1 MDIEEENDKNISFCE
16 EPRIS
21 YYSSS
26 LNLGVASIF
35 SERNSRSY
43 QEFNF
48 TFTPTNSSNNNKFS
62 LCNTIMLPSITT
74 ELSLDEDK
82 NNNIYNNNSRNHKNN
97 SCIMPRDKNLLLKK
111 DNTTFKTDTSK
122 DEKNNISDDKQL
134 TNILIGK
141 KESNNTLDDKKNNAL
156 LEENPFFLG
165 KTFTLNNFNNIK
177 PLKSSSKVL
186 DVSKIENRFN
196 KKAGNN
202 DNENEFEGF
211 LNRDQCKSYIC
222 CDNMKN
228 GKRSSMAMDNDD
240 KSENLIKKKKKMST
254 KNAFLNS
261 QMEFNKKTF
270 HIRQF
275 KRKITFNM
283 DKNITKEKEKNKT
296 MEKDR
301 EKNNTIDRDKINTI
315 DKEKDKED
323 SIKLRKSKGKKKNRT
338 DSNTNLK
345 YKMPKNKRKSFYF
358 SNKCVTNAYNIN
370 NINTINTVSKKNKI
384 DNESL
389 DEKEKNSDKKNS
401 IKKNNFKLR
410 TQKKESKLINKAKD
424 ESKKASKNKISNKYK
439 TYHKPKGITS
449 LKEYIKIKDREN
461 KNDNSRDKSW
471 NLEKEKDKKIEV
483 KNTRYNSKK
492 ELKTVILKR
501 KDSDSE
507 KKEKKKEKIKRGRT
521 ILAED
526 ENESKE
532 NIKEKKTFD
541 KKNMDEKDK
550 ERDRDRDKEK
560 NKEEKSKKKYS
571 NKLLLFKEKEKD
583 KDKDRGNDSENNKSK
598 INKCLTADL
607 SRKKNF
613 TIFDKSEKG
622 KTSNSSKKK
631 ISITGSMVMNLFG
644 NDIKKKKKKNSIDF
658 EFALKNNL
666 KKMQFNFFSKDKF
679 TNTEFND
686 SDYLKYT
693 LDCMELILDID
704 IEKQT
709 RLKNKIN
716 FNFPKSKKNKI
727 KKKIALFDLD
737 ETLVHCTGDIKNQ
750 KEKYQHKIE
759 IKLPG
764 KQAVEVGINLR
775 PYWKQTLNLIKKK
788 YYIVIYTASHQ
799 AYADSVLDFMDPK
812 KKYFKYRLYRNNCS
826 LIDVD
831 GAKFYVKD
839 LDIFNEYY
847 DLKDIVIIDNSV
859 LSFAYHLHN
868 GIPIVPYYDEDKDGS
883 LYVVGL
889 YLLHIFHEEDLREAN
904 KKQIN
909 LDSFLEEAKK
919 NKDLEEEYV
928 DENKIDE
935 ESDSKEDDN
944 NDSNKENNDGNN
956 KEIDN
961 NKKSFEKKISK
972 KSVEQ
977 DNKISEI
984 DKKKSDK
991 KLGVKKKSSNFLCS
1005 LDHRREQENDF
1016 TQRKLMSQSKLINMY
1031 YEVKDKSPKS
1041 EHINEPPKTKLN
1053 NENRNSL
1060 DNENLAS
1067 VKKKNNDNEAKIIF
1081 VDNDNDDL
1089 DCKSDPGFAPN
1100 EPNFSDNDSSDK
1112 ENPKDEPVLMRLYT
1126 IYNDASCEKRRDS
1139 TAGKDNSRTKL
1150 GFIRSNFY
1158 NNFKI

>member
-1 MDIEEENDKNISFCE
+1 MMDIEEENDKSTSFCE

-35 SERNSRSY
+35 SQRNSKPY
-43 QEFNF
+43 KEF
-48 TFTPTNSSNNNKFS
+48 TISFTPTNSSNNNKFS
-62 LCNTIMLPSITT
+62 LCNTIMLPFITT
-74 ELSLDEDK
+74 EVSLDEDK
-82 NNNIYNNNSRNHKNN
+82 NNNYKNNSRNQKNN
-97 SCIMPRDKNLLLKK
+97 SCIMPRDKNFLLKK

-134 TNILIGK
+134 TNILIEN

-165 KTFTLNNFNNIK
+165 RAFSLNNFNNNK
-177 PLKSSSKVL
+177 PLKSSSKILEVAT
-186 DVSKIENRFN
+186 IENKYYKN
-196 KKAGNN
+196 PGKD

-211 LNRDQCKSYIC
+211 LNRDKCKSYIGK
-222 CDNMKN
+222 DNNKKV
-228 GKRSSMAMDNDD
+228 KRSSVVINKYNDD
-240 KSENLIKKKKKMST
+240 KIENIIKKKKKTTT

-261 QMEFNKKTF
+261 QNEFNKNESNL
-270 HIRQF
+270 RQF

-283 DKNITKEKEKNKT
+283 DKKIIKEKEKNKT

-301 EKNNTIDRDKINTI
+301 DKNNTLDRDKNNTL
-315 DKEKDKED
+315 DKEKDNDKED
-323 SIKLRKSKGKKKNRT
+323 SLKIKKSKDKDKEKNG
-338 DSNTNLK
+338 SNTDLK

-358 SNKCVTNAYNIN
+358 SNKCISNLYNIN
-370 NINTINTVSKKNKI
+370 NINTVPKKNKE
-384 DNESL
+384 DNESF
-389 DEKEKNSDKKNS
+389 DEKVKYSDNKKKS
-401 IKKNNFKLR
+401 LKKNNFKLR
-410 TQKKESKLINKAKD
+410 AQKRESKLNNKIKD
-424 ESKKASKNKISNKYK
+424 ETKKVNKNKISNKYK
-439 TYHKPKGITS
+439 SFQQSKGIIT
-449 LKEYIKIKDREN
+449 LKEDIKLKEREH
-461 KNDNSRDKSW
+461 KNDSSKDKSW
-471 NLEKEKDKKIEV
+471 NLGKDKDKKIEV
-483 KNTRYNSKK
+483 KNIRYNSKK
-492 ELKTVILKR
+492 ELKTIMLKR
-501 KDSDSE
+501 KDSDSD
-507 KKEKKKEKIKRGRT
+507 KKDKKKEKIKRGSMIRV
-521 ILAED
+521 EG
-526 ENESKE
+526 ENENKE

-541 KKNMDEKDK
+541 KKNLEEKDNK
-550 ERDRDRDKEK
+550 DKEK
-560 NKEEKSKKKYS
+560 NKEEKSKKKHS
-571 NKLLLFKEKEKD
+571 NKYLLLKEKDKEKD
-583 KDKDRGNDSENNKSK
+583 KDKDRGNDSEYNNSK

-613 TIFDKSEKG
+613 TIFDKNEKG
-622 KTSNSSKKK
+622 KTPKSSKKK
-631 ISITGSMVMNLFG
+631 ISVAGNMVMNLFG

-704 IEKQT
+704 MEKQT

-716 FNFPKSKKNKI
+716 FNFPKTKKNKI

-775 PYWKQTLNLIKKK
+775 PYWKQTLNLIKKR

-859 LSFAYHLHN
+859 LSFAFHLHN

-889 YLLHIFHEEDLREAN
+889 YLLHIFNEADLREAN

-944 NDSNKENNDGNN
+944 NDSNKENNNHNN
-956 KEIDN
+956 KEIDST
-961 NKKSFEKKISK
+961 KKIIEKKISK
-972 KSVEQ
+972 KNVEQ
-977 DNKISEI
+977 DNKINEI
-984 DKKKSDK
+984 EKKKSDK
-991 KLGVKKKSSNFLCS
+991 KNYFGIKKKSSKILCS
-1005 LDHRREQENDF
+1005 LDHNREQENDF
-1016 TQRKLMSQSKLINMY
+1016 TQKKLMSQSKLINMY

-1041 EHINEPPKTKLN
+1041 DNINEPPKIKLI
-1053 NENRNSL
+1053 NETRKSL
-1060 DNENLAS
+1060 NNENLAS
-1067 VKKKNNDNEAKIIF
+1067 SKKNNDNKTTIIF
-1081 VDNDNDDL
+1081 VDNDDF

-1112 ENPKDEPVLMRLYT
+1112 DNPKDEPVLMRLYT
-1126 IYNDASCEKRRDS
+1126 IYNDTSCEKRRNS
-1139 TAGKDNSRTKL
+1139 NANKDNSRTKL

>member
-1 MDIEEENDKNISFCE
+1 
-16 EPRIS
+16 
-21 YYSSS
+21 
-26 LNLGVASIF
+26 
-35 SERNSRSY
+35 
-43 QEFNF
+43 
-48 TFTPTNSSNNNKFS
+48 
-62 LCNTIMLPSITT
+62 
-74 ELSLDEDK
+74 
-82 NNNIYNNNSRNHKNN
+82 
-97 SCIMPRDKNLLLKK
+97 
-111 DNTTFKTDTSK
+111 
-122 DEKNNISDDKQL
+122 
-134 TNILIGK
+134 
-141 KESNNTLDDKKNNAL
+141 
-156 LEENPFFLG
+156 
-165 KTFTLNNFNNIK
+165 
-177 PLKSSSKVL
+177 
-186 DVSKIENRFN
+186 
-196 KKAGNN
+196 
-202 DNENEFEGF
+202 
-211 LNRDQCKSYIC
+211 
-222 CDNMKN
+222 
-228 GKRSSMAMDNDD
+228 
-240 KSENLIKKKKKMST
+240 
-254 KNAFLNS
+254 
-261 QMEFNKKTF
+261 
-270 HIRQF
+270 
-275 KRKITFNM
+275 
-283 DKNITKEKEKNKT
+283 
-296 MEKDR
+296 
-301 EKNNTIDRDKINTI
+301 
-315 DKEKDKED
+315 
-323 SIKLRKSKGKKKNRT
+323 
-338 DSNTNLK
+338 
-345 YKMPKNKRKSFYF
+345 
-358 SNKCVTNAYNIN
+358 
-370 NINTINTVSKKNKI
+370 
-384 DNESL
+384 
-389 DEKEKNSDKKNS
+389 
-401 IKKNNFKLR
+401 
-410 TQKKESKLINKAKD
+410 
-424 ESKKASKNKISNKYK
+424 
-439 TYHKPKGITS
+439 
-449 LKEYIKIKDREN
+449 
-461 KNDNSRDKSW
+461 
-471 NLEKEKDKKIEV
+471 
-483 KNTRYNSKK
+483 
-492 ELKTVILKR
+492 
-501 KDSDSE
+501 
-507 KKEKKKEKIKRGRT
+507 
-521 ILAED
+521 
-526 ENESKE
+526 
-532 NIKEKKTFD
+532 
-541 KKNMDEKDK
+541 
-550 ERDRDRDKEK
+550 
-560 NKEEKSKKKYS
+560 
-571 NKLLLFKEKEKD
+571 
-583 KDKDRGNDSENNKSK
+583 
-598 INKCLTADL
+598 
-607 SRKKNF
+607 
-613 TIFDKSEKG
+613 
-622 KTSNSSKKK
+622 
-631 ISITGSMVMNLFG
+631 
-644 NDIKKKKKKNSIDF
+644 
-658 EFALKNNL
+658 
-666 KKMQFNFFSKDKF
+666 MQFNFFSKDKF

-1005 LDHRREQENDF
+1005 LDHSREQENDF